1 MLSAE
6 NISAPKSARH
16 SVSRPL
22 VAAAVAAALAGV
34 VSMPGLA
41 ADAPADEEGLSEITV
56 TGSRIQRRDLSAPSP
71 IVTVAPEA
79 LTNSATTAIESVMQQ
94 LPQFVPAG
102 NQFVSG
108 AQASATTTPGAATL
122 NLRGLGVNRNLVLLD
137 GRRMQPANATLAIDI
152 NTIPMAALQG
162 VEVIT
167 GGASSVYGPDA
178 LAGVTNFILK
188 KNFEGMT
195 VDAQTGVTA
204 EGDGN
209 DTRFSVLMGT
219 NSADGRGNILLSV
232 DWNKRGAVFQRDRD
246 FYVDGWRDPANP
258 GGDFMQQ
265 PTYVGTPAAGLPIN
279 NPSQAAVNTIYGRTT
294 GAPGVGAEHRFNLD
308 GTPFVQNLGG
318 LGYNGPANGALDAGR
333 NSMVNRLSNGNLDQK
348 YITQFAST
356 PLERYSLFMRGNYEL
371 TDNVS
376 AFVQANY
383 TNTTVTTRGNLAP
396 AITVWSVPIPRDG
409 RTLPA
414 ALNTLLDS
422 RVQSNFTSGPQAGQP
437 NPNTGPN
444 APWALFRVLDFFG
457 PLQAQNTSNV
467 YQVLAGL
474 QGKAGIKDWTWEA
487 YFSRGDTSTYS
498 EVRTP
503 SLQRYAQLAAAPNFG
518 RNALITSPPTGV
530 LAGRGYTLRCTSG
543 LPIFQ
548 DFTPSADCLNSITTR
563 NKTKTTLSQDVIEAN
578 LQGAA
583 FNLPAGEAR
592 FAAGVAWRR
601 NNFAFDP
608 GFPEEQINDNPIG
621 LFASNQTAGRV
632 QVKEAYGELLA
643 PIVKNVELELGYR
656 VSDFQTGSQSTTEGT
671 YKALATWKAL
681 DSVTFRGGYSFATRA
696 PNAAEAFAGPT
707 LLVVPF
713 PDGDPCSVSTR
724 SPWGNRPASN
734 WNQPTAAA
742 NPNTAQ
748 VQALC
753 RAIIGNNTSQFDL
766 QTYNPVAGPNGF
778 TRANPPFFPLE
789 IEVQQGALANPSRP
803 GQIKPEQGRTWTL
816 GTVLT
821 EPFGAERLTVT
832 VDAYR
837 IRVTDAIAPIS
848 SITVYNNCFNFN
860 GTSNPTYS
868 ISNPFCQL
876 IRRNAQTGDREEV
889 AAVFSNLGT
898 IETQGVDLTVDWKRD
913 IGPGTFGFN
922 TSLNWL
928 DYYRYQPDPTQRQN
942 DATGTLDQGGMFDYR
957 LLTNLTYKWDNFDVL
972 LNWRHLPAIDSAAVS
987 LSPVRPQ
994 PQQGAGSYDVFGL
1007 TGSYTFGKYQIRA
1020 GIDNVLDRQ
1029 PEAINLIPG
1038 IDSNTDQTNP
1048 SYYDILGRRFFVGF
1062 RANL

>member
-1 MLSAE
+1 MISAE
-6 NISAPKSARH
+6 QYSAPKAARAYF
-16 SVSRPL
+16 SRSI
-22 VAAAVAAALAGV
+22 VAGAVAAAIAGV
-34 VSMPGLA
+34 VTLPAYG
-41 ADAPADEEGLSEITV
+41 ADAPAEDEALSEITV
-56 TGSRIQRRDLSAPSP
+56 TGSRIQRRDLNAPSP
-71 IVTVAPEA
+71 VVTVSTEV
-79 LTNSATTAIESVMQQ
+79 LSNSATTAIESVMQQ

-122 NLRGLGVNRNLVLLD
+122 NLRGLGVNRNLVLID
-137 GRRMQPANATLAIDI
+137 GRRAQPANATLAIDI
-152 NTIPMAALQG
+152 NTIPQAAIQG

-195 VDAQTGVTA
+195 VEAQTGVTA

-209 DTRFSVLMGT
+209 DTRFGVLMGM
-219 NSADGRGNILLSV
+219 NSADGRGNIMVSV
-232 DWNKRGAVFQRDRD
+232 DWNKRGGVFQRDRD
-246 FYVDGWRDPANP
+246 FYVNGWRDPANP

-265 PTYVGTPAAGLPIN
+265 PTYVGTPAAGLPN
-279 NPSQAAVNTIYGRTT
+279 NTPSAAATCGIFGLPADCAANVPGRGVIGP
-294 GAPGVGAEHRFNLD
+294 GAGAELRFNLN
-308 GTPFVQNLGG
+308 GTPFIQNVGG

-356 PLERYSLFMRGNYEL
+356 PLERYSMFLRGTYDL
-371 TDNVS
+371 TDNIS
-376 AFVQANY
+376 AFMQANY
-383 TNTTVTTRGNLAP
+383 TNTSVTTRGNLAP

-414 ALNTLLDS
+414 ALNTLLNS
-422 RVQSNFTSGPQAGQP
+422 RVQSNFTTGPQAGQP
-437 NPNTGPN
+437 NPLTGPN

-457 PLQAQNTSNV
+457 PLQAQNTSDV

-474 QGKAGIKDWTWEA
+474 QGKMGIKDWTWET
-487 YFSRGDTSTYS
+487 YFSRGNTATYS
-498 EVRTP
+498 EVNTP
-503 SLQRYAQLAAAPNFG
+503 SLQRYQQLAAAPNFG
-518 RNALITSPPTGV
+518 RNALITSPPAGV

-543 LPIFQ
+543 LPIFEE
-548 DFTPSADCLNSITTR
+548 FTPSADCINSITTR
-563 NKTKTTLSQDVIEAN
+563 NKTKTTLTQDVIEAN
-578 LQGAA
+578 MQGAA

-592 FAAGVAWRR
+592 FAAGLAWRR
-601 NNFAFDP
+601 NDFRFDP

-632 QVKEAYGELLA
+632 QVKEAYGEILA
-643 PIVKNVELELGYR
+643 PVIKDVELELGYR
-656 VSDFQTGSQSTTEGT
+656 LSDFNTAGTEST
-671 YKALATWKAL
+671 YKALFTWKAL
-681 DSVTFRGGYSFATRA
+681 DSVTLRGGYNFATRA
-696 PNAAEAFAGPT
+696 PNAAELFAGPT

-713 PDGDPCSVSTR
+713 PDGDPCSVSTLA
-724 SPWGNRPASN
+724 PWGNRASN
-734 WNQPTAAA
+734 
-742 NPNTAQ
+742 PNRQQ
-748 VQALC
+748 VQNLC
-753 RAIIGNNTSQFDL
+753 RAIIGNSTSQFDL
-766 QTYNPVAGPNGF
+766 QTYNTIPGPNGF

-789 IEVQQGALANPSRP
+789 IEVQQGALGGRVPQPLN
-803 GQIKPEQGRTWTL
+803 PEQGRTWTL
-816 GTVLT
+816 GAVLT

-837 IRVTDAIAPIS
+837 IKVTDAIAPIS

-860 GTSNPTYS
+860 GQTNPTYS
-868 ISNPFCQL
+868 VTNPFCQL

-898 IETQGVDLTVDWKRD
+898 IETQGVDLTVDWKHD
-913 IGPGTFGFN
+913 FGPGTFGIN

-928 DYYRYQPDPTQRQN
+928 DFYRYQPDPTQRQN

-957 LLTNLTYKWDNFDVL
+957 LLTNFTYKWNNFDFL
-972 LNWRHLPAIDSAAVS
+972 LNWRHLPSVESAAVS
-987 LSPVRPQ
+987 LSPLST
-994 PQQGAGSYDVFGL
+994 QQGAGSYNVFGL
-1007 TGSYTFGKYQIRA
+1007 VGSYTFGKYQIRA
-1020 GIDNVLDRQ
+1020 GIDNVLDQ
-1029 PEAINLIPG
+1029 EPEAINRIPG
-1038 IDSNTDQTNP
+1038 GDSNTDQTNP